1 MKNLNCA
8 GFIRKGSKQEFQAL
22 KYIQDQNFLR
32 LCSRSPWGTYSVP
45 KTSSCFDSFH
55 TQSVLHEYY
64 LLRSFCCTT
73 LDLLVPSLR
82 IKCLEILLT
91 VILSKIQNYSSKMS
105 CVCPFIKISSCFQIG
120 TTDQFAKLN
129 LTFSSAT
136 RYQCIIA
143 YLFH

>member
-8 GFIRKGSKQEFQAL
+8 RFIRKGSKQEFQAL

-32 LCSRSPWGTYSVP
+32 LCSRPPWGTYSVP
-45 KTSSCFDSFH
+45 KTPSCFDSLH
-55 TQSVLHEYY
+55 TQRVLHEYN

-105 CVCPFIKISSCFQIG
+105 CTCPFIKISSCFQIG

-129 LTFSSAT
+129 LTFSIAT
-136 RYQCIIA
+136 RYLCIIA
-143 YLFH
+143 HLFH